1 MANDA
6 MPAPEQIAC
15 IDLTVPDAGALRDFY
30 RDVTGCTASPVPM
43 GDYRDYCMNAAGGQT
58 VAGICHAL
66 GENADLPAVQMVY
79 IAVAGLDAALRRAQD
94 LGGKLVGTPKSAGGN
109 RFCVIQDLAG
119 AYAALY
125 EKGVAAGVA
134 AAPRPARAGLLPAL
148 TGLRFFL
155 ALWVIVDHLVGP
167 GHAFEPFA
175 QMLPH
180 PLYMIVRGGYLAV
193 TTFFV
198 LSGFVLARTYGGTA
212 WNGRNLWKYGVARVA
227 RVYPVYLLSLLIV
240 APFIVVAKTA
250 PASKGWLVA
259 MHLAL
264 VQGWFVGHYTVGWNV
279 AAWTLS
285 CEMFFYLMFPLL
297 IAPLRGG
304 GWCKSLAVAALA
316 CVLTR
321 LLWRAGVSDNLKP
334 VIHLAD
340 FLIGI
345 AASNIFDLLSSLRK
359 RPAGPWLYLPGV
371 AAVDGLIAY
380 PQLLPNNVDL
390 NTAIR
395 PFNALLLIGFGL
407 GGGWIARAL
416 SARAVVYMGK
426 ASYAMYILHIPLLW
440 WAVGWRIPF
449 AAEIYVGVVLIVSA
463 LVYRWIEEPANRY
476 LRARA

>member
-1 MANDA
+1 MT
-6 MPAPEQIAC
+6 PA
-15 IDLTVPDAGALRDFY
+15 
-30 RDVTGCTASPVPM
+30 S
-43 GDYRDYCMNAAGGQT
+43 
-58 VAGICHAL
+58 
-66 GENADLPAVQMVY
+66 
-79 IAVAGLDAALRRAQD
+79 
-94 LGGKLVGTPKSAGGN
+94 
-109 RFCVIQDLAG
+109 
-119 AYAALY
+119 
-125 EKGVAAGVA
+125 
-134 AAPRPARAGLLPAL
+134 RPARSGHLPAL

-198 LSGFVLARTYGGTA
+198 LSGFVLARTYGTTA
-212 WNGRNLWKYGVARVA
+212 WSGRNLWKYGVGRVA

-240 APFIVVAKTA
+240 APFIVAAKTA

-297 IAPLRGG
+297 IAPLRGA
-304 GWCKSLAVAALA
+304 GWWKSLAVAALA

-321 LLWRAGVSDNLKP
+321 ALWKAGVSDNLKP

-345 AASNIFDLLSSLRK
+345 AASNIFDLLTARGK
-359 RPAGPWLYLPGV
+359 GPAGPWLYLPGV
-371 AAVDGLIAY
+371 LGVATLIAY
-380 PQLLPNNVDL
+380 PQLLPGSVDL

-407 GGGWIARAL
+407 GGGWIAQAL
-416 SARAVVYMGK
+416 STRVLVYMGK

-440 WAVGWRIPF
+440 WAVGWGFPF
-449 AAEIYVGVVLIVSA
+449 AAEIYLMTVLILSA
-463 LVYRWIEEPANRY
+463 VVYGWIEEPANRY
-476 LRARA
+476 LRAKA